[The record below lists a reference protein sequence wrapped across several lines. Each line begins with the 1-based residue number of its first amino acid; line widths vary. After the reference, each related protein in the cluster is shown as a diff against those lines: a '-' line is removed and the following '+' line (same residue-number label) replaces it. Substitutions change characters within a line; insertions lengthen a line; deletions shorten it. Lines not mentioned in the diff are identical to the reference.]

1 MKIDLSK
8 VKLEQ
13 DDLDTLHDVIFNALG
28 LENLSND
35 KIMEFWIKFPEDIK
49 LDAIKWGVSD
59 TPTRDKMY
67 VWLQKNNTCQK

>member
-1 MKIDLSK
+1 
-8 VKLEQ
+8 
-13 DDLDTLHDVIFNALG
+13 
-28 LENLSND
+28 
-35 KIMEFWIKFPEDIK
+35 MEFWIKFPEDIK